1 MELTSPLTTLGSI
14 STPESFFT
22 ARNSPSN
29 AADETVLS
37 SPVDDPPQQEQA
49 YRDAVQL
56 PRELRQHC
64 QIHLEEQLYTAAI
77 HILSGLL
84 SDGSNTAAATTTAQ
98 RHLRHFSNPKP
109 HPKPALIPPPSQIAL
124 LATLIVHPSFTSR
137 APEISNIHAAS
148 LALSYLR
155 GLLSTV
161 GPVNANMRA
170 AFEFRSTT
178 STTHHRHRR
187 YRHHHD
193 SGGNSNKAITT
204 ATTAGAFSSSSSTS
218 SGDDESDAAPTG
230 PLARSQLLFR
240 RAPDFWAVLG
250 WCFRCAAEHPHTRWR
265 HWRVWLE
272 LMVAVLEADLDE
284 RLARDDRELEGG
296 GSSCYPMLAGSIV
309 VGYLEGLT
317 RERRSGGVREV
328 LRALFAFSDG
338 EVNGASDRA
347 VFREVF
353 ERETVVGRPASGTHS
368 KRKRGEDAV
377 VDLEND
383 RFGDYLDG
391 EEDEFDLELE
401 PGEDEGRGE
410 RGAERRGAGGPIPT
424 PPASKRKNSKPGRK
438 PKGERAL
445 SPSFTLT
452 DAIAE
457 TVPFRLRIFRLLSAV
472 SYYLPDAF
480 TPVDELY
487 ERFSDH
493 VRALPL
499 PMFRLFV
506 ESHPSALPEDVQ
518 VSVLRAVVE
527 DLLPPH
533 RPEPTD
539 VDPES
544 AAGTGVTVPV
554 LLRCLLPFAAGKV
567 TAEDNAKLSLA
578 LESMAWFVYARIGI
592 DYSPELRRAVEKGI
606 KARED
611 RIRTGGRRGRGAA
624 GGKNGSPADKAA
636 REVLAR
642 SARNLRTLVDV
653 IAAASRQ

>member
-1 MELTSPLTTLGSI
+1 MYCTT
-14 STPESFFT
+14 
-22 ARNSPSN
+22 
-29 AADETVLS
+29 D
-37 SPVDDPPQQEQA
+37 
-49 YRDAVQL
+49 
-56 PRELRQHC
+56 
-64 QIHLEEQLYTAAI
+64 TAAI

-98 RHLRHFSNPKP
+98 QHLRHFSNPKL

-137 APEISNIHAAS
+137 APEISNVHAAS
-148 LALSYLR
+148 LAHSYLR

-178 STTHHRHRR
+178 STTHHHRR
-187 YRHHHD
+187 YRHRHHHD
-193 SGGNSNKAITT
+193 YGGNSNKAITT
-204 ATTAGAFSSSSSTS
+204 ATTATTAAAFSSSSSTS
-218 SGDDESDAAPTG
+218 SDDDESDAALTG
-230 PLARSQLLFR
+230 PLARSQILFR

-265 HWRVWLE
+265 HWRVWLD

-296 GSSCYPMLAGSIV
+296 GSSSCYPMLAGSIV

-391 EEDEFDLELE
+391 EDEFDLELE
-401 PGEDEGRGE
+401 PGDDEGRGE
-410 RGAERRGAGGPIPT
+410 RGAEGGGGGAIPT

-438 PKGERAL
+438 PKGEGT
-445 SPSFTLT
+445 PSFTLT

-487 ERFSDH
+487 ERFTDH

-527 DLLPPH
+527 DLLPPHH

-611 RIRTGGRRGRGAA
+611 RIKTGGRWGRGGAAA
-624 GGKNGSPADKAA
+624 GGKNGSSPADKAA